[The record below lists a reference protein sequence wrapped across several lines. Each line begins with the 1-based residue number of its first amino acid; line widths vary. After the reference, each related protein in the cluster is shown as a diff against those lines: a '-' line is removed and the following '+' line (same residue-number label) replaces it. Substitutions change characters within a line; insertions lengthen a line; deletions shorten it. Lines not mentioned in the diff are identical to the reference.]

1 MLGQQLRPTVPGA
14 DWEHINRPES
24 AGYSSAKLEALR
36 AWLKTQATTSL
47 VVSVGGRI
55 LFEYGDTSYVS
66 ILASARK
73 SILGMLYG
81 KYVMQD
87 IIDLEKTVKE
97 IGLDDVQKFLP
108 REERATLEMLL
119 MSRSG
124 IYLPEGQPDPD
135 PTDSA
140 PARGSQ
146 RPGEFF
152 YYNNWD
158 FNAAGTAFEKLTGKN
173 IYEALQTDMAIPIGM
188 QDYDLKRQKKTTD
201 MPYSVHPMYHMYLS
215 TRDMARLGLLML
227 RRGDWNGKRLIA
239 DQWIEYMTEI
249 ITHANDI
256 FPMSLRYTNTIGPS
270 RWGYG
275 RMWWVWDQPKYPRT
289 RGFFR
294 PGDFYGA
301 YEAWGLGGQFITIL
315 PFHDMVIAHKVEIE
329 GDHSGDMPAF
339 EQTTLQQMIVAAHC
353 TGPCK

>member
-1 MLGQQLRPTVPGA
+1 
-14 DWEHINRPES
+14 
-24 AGYSSAKLEALR
+24 
-36 AWLKTQATTSL
+36 
-47 VVSVGGRI
+47 
-55 LFEYGDTSYVS
+55 
-66 ILASARK
+66 
-73 SILGMLYG
+73 
-81 KYVMQD
+81 
-87 IIDLEKTVKE
+87 
-97 IGLDDVQKFLP
+97 
-108 REERATLEMLL
+108 
-119 MSRSG
+119 
-124 IYLPEGQPDPD
+124 
-135 PTDSA
+135 
-140 PARGSQ
+140 
-146 RPGEFF
+146 
-152 YYNNWD
+152 
-158 FNAAGTAFEKLTGKN
+158 
-173 IYEALQTDMAIPIGM
+173 MAIPIGM

-301 YEAWGLGGQFITIL
+301 YQAWGLGGQFITIL